1 MLIKK
6 IKFVDFNGVER
17 EKEAYFNLNKAE
29 VVKWLL
35 TEGDYTMDKV
45 LEKLQKESN
54 RKKVV
59 EIFDDLI
66 KRSYGVLSLDG
77 ISFVKREEDYEM
89 FKGSGAYDALFTE
102 LISDAKVA
110 AEFFNAVI
118 PKDLADEITRI
129 VSGNPEGIPAELRDY
144 IS

>member
-1 MLIKK
+1 MLVKK
-6 IKFVDFNGVER
+6 IKFLDFNGVER
-17 EKEAYFNLNKAE
+17 EKEAYFNLNKSE
-29 VVKWLL
+29 VIKWLL

-66 KRSYGVLSLDG
+66 RRSYGVLSLDG
-77 ISFVKREEDYEM
+77 ISFVKREEDYEL
-89 FKGSGAYDALFTE
+89 FKGSAAYDALFIE
-102 LISDAKVA
+102 LISDAKAA

-118 PKDLADEITRI
+118 PKDLADEITKVI
-129 VSGNPEGIPAELRDY
+129 SGNPEGIPAELRDY